1 MFDAI
6 VSGISKL
13 GEVINGTTDLAQLGS
28 ETVLSA
34 IAFDSGLS
42 MDDLTGLLQEIE
54 AIIPQSLKTLS
65 LSELLT
71 EDYLVDLQSVL
82 EATQELWSNL

>member
-6 VSGISKL
+6 ASGISKL

-71 EDYLVDLQSVL
+71 EGNLVDLQSVL